1 MAEYDGK
8 IKVGIDFGTKAV
20 RDSLRDLNKEL
31 ESVKHTLK
39 TLNSDFART
48 SDTAAFN
55 KQSEALDVLKSRLVV
70 AAKEYQTLSDI
81 IQKSGSSWGSNKV
94 LEGMANSYKAQ
105 FSRIMRDAL
114 DFSASLKSKLGNFA
128 MGDVNVGYS
137 LDKEKFN
144 KFVSDISSNLSNA
157 ASKTGKEFN
166 IKPNVSLD
174 DVESEMLN
182 GKSSYRVIAEA
193 MNFSDLGAD
202 IKRDF
207 IGNLKNAEL
216 EISKVQSSLNSLSG
230 AVKSTYDSETFAK
243 QYVDLRQIASTIP
256 ELQNKFIQLLG
267 VVSQLYDGKLPSS
280 ARNIANSFN
289 SMSNSASKSISKLKT
304 TIESNLNS
312 DVLNNIKSF
321 DDSLNSGFSFN
332 YDDSVVRNL
341 VDDLQR
347 ELNSADLNVKVDLDS
362 IELGVD
368 HVDTGGVLSVI
379 KANTERISNS
389 IPKYDGAIRHD
400 YSSDKG
406 VSNDTLNTDNLIKSL
421 EQEQLNAVNKFNDA
435 RAKGLDITQALTQD
449 ELALTK
455 AYYEGL
461 KLEEKRNQ
469 ERKIQE
475 RNNKEQQK
483 NAALNAK
490 VDKVVSSAIIDLPK
504 EESKLER
511 LHRLAGEIKFGY
523 ANREDINQIR
533 SKFSEL
539 KRLAS
544 EIRVKFVYD
553 NNLSDLSKQVATAQ
567 KAAEGIKFNF
577 AKNGDT
583 TQAQKGVDA
592 LKRKIEELKNK
603 RDSLNDAYNKG
614 IIDEIEF
621 RADTADV
628 DKAIDEL
635 ESETIQIEAD
645 ITASNSPDLNGL
657 GSIRN
662 LATQVG
668 SNFLKVKGAVT
679 GVVNGIVTAFKGVL
693 KVSDFFNDSLKK
705 AVSRMKSFNDTLKDT
720 VISFAK
726 LTKGAFDFMHDMT
739 SVLPIASSLKESLN
753 NIGFGDLVGA
763 DLLANAIREAT
774 NALKE
779 FEKSSLDEGGNFQ
792 SAYLRIKD
800 TFGDARDEIYK
811 FARTAK
817 DNLGMSETQY
827 LLAAGKI
834 GVFARSYIK
843 DTDELAKVTNALSLS
858 IADLSAQA
866 GFSID
871 ETMTKVLSGL
881 RGNTEAIEELG
892 VNVKVKDMQTW
903 LDNQGINA
911 EFKDLDSNMQNLYR
925 TWYMLDKVATN
936 GAMGYAAKMMNTY
949 SGQVRILQANLSS
962 LKTTIGTYLMQAIT
976 PVLQVINMILGK
988 LIDLAN
994 MIGKVFGLKDRYS
1007 LADSI
1012 GSVDTSGFEDVYNG
1026 GKEAIKGA
1034 VDEQNK
1040 LTDATNNTTAATN
1053 KAAEAAKKALA
1064 PFHKLNILSSN
1075 KDSGSGAG
1083 SGAGGGAPSG
1093 VGVGSAIKV
1102 GKIDTKGAN
1111 EVVSAWV
1118 EALKEAIKNGEWYAV
1133 GVLLASKANEV
1144 VESAK
1149 KELEKVQPFLK
1160 KWAKNIADI
1169 VNGFVSEFD
1178 WTNLGSTVATG
1189 INTITSAILEFTKN
1203 VNWNNLGVGLS
1214 EFFRGLLRD
1223 TDWEAVGEF
1232 WTEKTRILIEIL
1244 SGFVKDMSEVNPDTG
1259 LTGWQ
1264 ELGISLYKIIDGMI
1278 NNIPWDTLGST
1289 IAGALNG
1296 ISDAIIKFVDRFD
1309 AADAVSKIVSGINT
1323 AILEFDAT
1331 KFTTAASG
1339 LINELFEALKTAI
1352 TEMNWFNLGSTI
1364 GEAIF
1369 GTLAKINW
1377 DDVADTIE
1385 GALNAALDFAG
1396 MFVVALNKNQDKIK
1410 EGITKVFDK
1419 VVSWLSDEENQ
1430 KAILSTING
1439 LIDSV
1444 YDILVDQDWSGL
1456 YDALYS
1462 IFSGI
1467 EWGKLLTTLN
1477 FPDII
1482 ATAIGGEKVLAAA
1495 KKALGG
1501 LLKGIVSFIID
1512 FNPLGIGWTIGSNII
1527 EGLIEGITGN
1537 SLEIPSISDIFFGF
1551 IDWIK
1556 GIFGVASPSK
1566 VFAEIGGF
1574 LIEGLINGI
1583 TGMWENLKSF
1593 FAESI
1598 PTLISDIKTK
1608 FDELRTSLA
1617 TTWDTITTYAGTKWE
1632 EIKTS
1637 IGTSVDT
1644 VKSSVETK
1652 WEEIKTNLSTAWDTI
1667 TTYAGTKWEEIKT
1680 SIVTSVDNVKESIGT
1695 KWEEIKTNLSTA
1707 WDTIKSNAGTK
1718 WEEIKTTISGVVD
1731 TLKTSLGTKWEEIK
1745 LSVSTAWDTI
1755 KSNAGT
1761 KWEEIKSTISGVVDN
1776 LRTDIE
1782 SKWDTLKTNTVSV
1795 FDGIKSGIVNA
1806 FTTISSSIK
1815 NPINSVISLVE
1826 SMVNKIISGVNSAID
1841 TLNNFSIEVPSGV
1854 PAIGGQKWGFNL
1866 SKLSSISI
1874 PRLANG
1880 AVIKPNQRF
1889 LAELG
1894 DQTKGVNIETPLDT
1908 MLDAFRG
1915 ALSEYNG
1922 TGDIVIPIY
1931 VNDELNSEEIIRR
1944 QDIAR
1949 YRSNGK

>member
-8 IKVGIDFGTKAV
+8 IKVGIDYEPNKISDLKAEIKGV
-20 RDSLRDLNKEL
+20 NKEIQTTDTLFDNLFKSFNKSASGSNIGSFATTLISKMHELANQAGNLKTALSNVLASNIGSGNYEKEFYALSDSMRATTAAAEVFKQTIQSLGNTGVDLSAFEKSFTSEFASIMPKLADSMQLYANKMEIGEGIPFESSL
-31 ESVKHTLK
+31 EGISKAFNEGAGGMQPIASRLLTDFNSTLK
-39 TLNSDFART
+39 EQGKSIINLDDLFGSFST
-48 SDTAAFN
+48 S
-55 KQSEALDVLKSRLVV
+55 
-70 AAKEYQTLSDI
+70 
-81 IQKSGSSWGSNKV
+81 KV
-94 LEGMANSYKAQ
+94 LESDFG
-105 FSRIMRDAL
+105 DAISAIRNMSKEAGV
-114 DFSASLKSKLGNFA
+114 DFSKLMDINSFNDEVKSIIPKVKELSQATKGVASGDNLNREGVKKLREEYEKLKSTRDNLKTYKDSVGDITFSAGTAELDASLKRADSG
-128 MGDVNVGYS
+128 
-137 LDKEKFN
+137 
-144 KFVSDISSNLSNA
+144 IS
-157 ASKTGKEFN
+157 
-166 IKPNVSLD
+166 
-174 DVESEMLN
+174 
-182 GKSSYRVIAEA
+182 
-193 MNFSDLGAD
+193 
-202 IKRDF
+202 
-207 IGNLKNAEL
+207 EL
-216 EISKVQSSLNSLSG
+216 EKKFA
-230 AVKSTYDSETFAK
+230 AVWATNEIND
-243 QYVDLRQIASTIP
+243 II
-256 ELQNKFIQLLG
+256 
-267 VVSQLYDGKLPSS
+267 
-280 ARNIANSFN
+280 NI
-289 SMSNSASKSISKLKT
+289 
-304 TIESNLNS
+304 
-312 DVLNNIKSF
+312 
-321 DDSLNSGFSFN
+321 G
-332 YDDSVVRNL
+332 
-341 VDDLQR
+341 
-347 ELNSADLNVKVDLDS
+347 
-362 IELGVD
+362 
-368 HVDTGGVLSVI
+368 
-379 KANTERISNS
+379 
-389 IPKYDGAIRHD
+389 
-400 YSSDKG
+400 
-406 VSNDTLNTDNLIKSL
+406 
-421 EQEQLNAVNKFNDA
+421 
-435 RAKGLDITQALTQD
+435 
-449 ELALTK
+449 
-455 AYYEGL
+455 
-461 KLEEKRNQ
+461 
-469 ERKIQE
+469 
-475 RNNKEQQK
+475 
-483 NAALNAK
+483 
-490 VDKVVSSAIIDLPK
+490 K
-504 EESKLER
+504 EESKLEKLKKLAEQIKVNFISGDMGSYAENTMAFHQLSPKVR
-511 LHRLAGEIKFGY
+511 LEFEYKDSLNKI
-523 ANREDINQIR
+523 
-533 SKFSEL
+533 SEQL
-539 KRLAS
+539 GT
-544 EIRVKFVYD
+544 VK
-553 NNLSDLSKQVATAQ
+553 

-577 AKNGDT
+577 ARTGDVEK
-583 TQAQKGVDA
+583 AQKGVDA
-592 LKRKIEELKNK
+592 LKNKINELKAK
-603 RDSLNDAYNKG
+603 RDSLNEAYEQG
-614 IIDEIEF
+614 VISEIDFIANTTDID
-621 RADTADV
+621 RT
-628 DKAIDEL
+628 IDEL
-635 ESETIQIEAD
+635 ESETVQIEAD
-645 ITASNSPDLNGL
+645 IKLSNMLGLNNLSGLTNQL
-657 GSIRN
+657 GSIKN
-662 LATQVG
+662 FAGQIG
-668 SNFLKVKGAVT
+668 SKFSLVT
-679 GVVNGIVTAFKGVL
+679 GVAKTTLSIFKGML
-693 KVSDFFNDSLKK
+693 KVSDFFNESLKK
-705 AVSRMKSFNDTLKDT
+705 AVSRMKSFNDTLKNT
-720 VISFAK
+720 VTSFVK

-739 SVLPIASSLKESLN
+739 SVLPVANKLKESLS

-774 NALKE
+774 GALKE
-779 FEKSSLDEGGNFQ
+779 FGKSSVNEGSNFQ

-811 FARTAK
+811 FAKTAK

-858 IADLSAQA
+858 IADLSAQT

-871 ETMTKVLSGL
+871 ETMQKVLSGL

-911 EFKDLDSNMQNLYR
+911 KFADLDSNMQNLYR
-925 TWYMLDKVATN
+925 TWYMLDKIATN

-962 LKTTIGTYLMQAIT
+962 LKTTIGTYLMQAIV

-1040 LTDATNNTTAATN
+1040 LTDATNNTTKATN

-1064 PFHKLNILSSN
+1064 PFHKLNVLSSN

-1083 SGAGGGAPSG
+1083 SGAGGGVPSG
-1093 VGVGSAIKV
+1093 VGVGSGIKV
-1102 GKIDTKGAN
+1102 GKVDTKGAG
-1111 EVVSAWV
+1111 EVVNAWV

-1149 KELEKVQPFLK
+1149 KALEKVQPFLK
-1160 KWAKNIADI
+1160 KWAKNIAEI
-1169 VNGFVSEFD
+1169 VNGFVSEFN

-1203 VNWNNLGVGLS
+1203 VNWKNLGVGLS

-1223 TDWEAVGEF
+1223 TDWKAVGEF

-1244 SGFVKDMSEVNPDTG
+1244 SGFVKDMSEINPDTG

-1264 ELGISLYKIIDGMI
+1264 ELGISLYNIIDGMI

-1296 ISDAIIKFVDRFD
+1296 ISDAVIEFVDNFD
-1309 AADAVSKIVSGINT
+1309 AAGTISKIVSGINT

-1339 LINELFEALKTAI
+1339 LINELFDALKTAI

-1385 GALNAALDFAG
+1385 GALNAVLDFAG

-1410 EGITKVFDK
+1410 EGITKVFDSI
-1419 VVSWLSDEENQ
+1419 VSWLSNEENQ
-1430 KAILSTING
+1430 TAILDTING
-1439 LIDSV
+1439 LIDSI
-1444 YDILVDQDWSGL
+1444 YNILVDQDWSGL
-1456 YDALYS
+1456 YAALYD

-1467 EWGKLLTTLN
+1467 EWGNLLTVLN

-1495 KKALGG
+1495 RQALLG
-1501 LLKGIVSFIID
+1501 LLKGMVSFILD
-1512 FNPLGIGWTIGSNII
+1512 YNPLTIGLTIGSNII

-1556 GIFGVASPSK
+1556 GIFGVHSPST
-1566 VFAEIGGF
+1566 VFKEIGGF

-1583 TGMWENLKSF
+1583 SGMWENLKSF

-1598 PTLISDIKTK
+1598 PTFISDVKTK
-1608 FDELRTSLA
+1608 FDGLHENLA
-1617 TTWDTITTYAGTKWE
+1617 TTWDTIKTYAGTKWE

-1637 IGTSVDT
+1637 IGTSVDD

-1652 WEEIKTNLSTAWDTI
+1652 WEDIKSNLY
-1667 TTYAGTKWEEIKT
+1667 TT
-1680 SIVTSVDNVKESIGT
+1680 
-1695 KWEEIKTNLSTA
+1695 

-1718 WEEIKTTISGVVD
+1718 WEETKATISGVVEGLRVD
-1731 TLKTSLGTKWEEIK
+1731 TESKWE
-1745 LSVSTAWDTI
+1745 TI
-1755 KSNAGT
+1755 KSSLLTTWDNIKINAGS
-1761 KWEEIKSTISGVVDN
+1761 KWEGIKSTIAGVVDG
-1776 LRTDIE
+1776 LKSDTE
-1782 SKWDTLKTNTVSV
+1782 SKWSTLETNTVSA
-1795 FDGIKSGIVNA
+1795 FEGIKSGIINA
-1806 FTTISSSIK
+1806 FTTVSGFIK
-1815 NPINSVISLVE
+1815 SPINSIISLVE
-1826 SMVNKIISGVNSAID
+1826 SMVNKIISGINSAID
-1841 TLNNFSIEVPSGV
+1841 TLNKFSIEVPSGV
-1854 PAIGGQKWGFNL
+1854 PVIGGQKWGFSL
-1866 SKLSSISI
+1866 SKLSRISI

-1922 TGDIVIPIY
+1922 TGDIIIPIY
-1931 VNDELNSEEIIRR
+1931 VNDELSSEEIIHR

>member
-31 ESVKHTLK
+31 ESVRNTLK
-39 TLNSDFART
+39 TLNSDFARP

-55 KQSEALDVLKSRLVV
+55 KQAEALDVLKSRLVV

-114 DFSASLKSKLGNFA
+114 DFSSSLKSKLGNFA

-157 ASKTGKEFN
+157 AGKAGKEFN
-166 IKPNVSLD
+166 IKPNVNLD
-174 DVESEMLN
+174 SVESEMLN

-216 EISKVQSSLNSLSG
+216 ELSKVQSSLNNLSG
-230 AVKSTYDSETFAK
+230 AVKNTYDSETFAK

-256 ELQNKFIQLLG
+256 DVQNKFIQLLG
-267 VVSQLYDGKLPSS
+267 VVSQLYDGRLPSS

-289 SMSNSASKSISKLKT
+289 SMSNSARKSISQLKT

-312 DVLNNIKSF
+312 DVLNNLKSF
-321 DDSLNSGFSFN
+321 DDSLNSSFLFN

-362 IELGVD
+362 VELGVD

-379 KANTERISNS
+379 KSNTERISNS

-406 VSNDTLNTDNLIKSL
+406 VSTDTLNTDNLIKSL

-469 ERKIQE
+469 ERKTQE
-475 RNNKEQQK
+475 RKNKEQQRKNKEQQK
-483 NAALNAK
+483 NAAFNAK
-490 VDKVVSSAIIDLPK
+490 VDKVVSSAVIDLPK

-523 ANREDINQIR
+523 ANRDDINQIR

-544 EIRVKFVYD
+544 EIRIKFVYD
-553 NNLSDLSKQVATAQ
+553 NNLSDLSRQVATAQ

-577 AKNGDT
+577 AKNGNVI
-583 TQAQKGVDA
+583 QAIYGVDA
-592 LKRKIEELKNK
+592 LKRKIEELKTK
-603 RDSLNDAYNKG
+603 RDSLNDAYKKG

-628 DKAIDEL
+628 DKAISDL
-635 ESETIQIEAD
+635 ESETVQIEAD
-645 ITASNSPDLNGL
+645 IDVSIAPELNGL

-662 LATQVG
+662 LATQAS

-739 SVLPIASSLKESLN
+739 SVLPVASSLKESLN

-779 FEKSSLDEGGNFQ
+779 FGKSSLDEGGNFQ
-792 SAYLRIKD
+792 TAYLRIKD

-811 FARTAK
+811 FAKTAK

-858 IADLSAQA
+858 IADLSAQT
-866 GFSID
+866 GFSVD

-911 EFKDLDSNMQNLYR
+911 KFADLDSNMQNLYR
-925 TWYMLDKVATN
+925 TWYMIDKIATN

-1012 GSVDTSGFEDVYNG
+1012 GSVDTSGFEDVYND

-1040 LTDATNNTTAATN
+1040 LTDATKNTTAATN

-1064 PFHKLNILSSN
+1064 PFHKLNVLSSN

-1083 SGAGGGAPSG
+1083 SGAGGGVPSG

-1102 GKIDTKGAN
+1102 GKIDTKGAD
-1111 EVVSAWV
+1111 EVVNAWV

-1149 KELEKVQPFLK
+1149 KALEKVQPFLK

-1169 VNGFVSEFD
+1169 LNGFVSEFN

-1189 INTITSAILEFTKN
+1189 INTITSTILEFTKN
-1203 VNWNNLGVGLS
+1203 VNWDKLGVGFS
-1214 EFFRGLLRD
+1214 KFFRGLLRD
-1223 TDWEAVGEF
+1223 TDWKAVGEF

-1244 SGFVKDMSEVNPDTG
+1244 SGFVKDMSEINPDTG

-1296 ISDAIIKFVDRFD
+1296 ISDAVIKFVDRFD

-1410 EGITKVFDK
+1410 EGITKVFSNI
-1419 VVSWLSDEENQ
+1419 VSWLSDEENQ
-1430 KAILSTING
+1430 TAILDTINS
-1439 LIDSV
+1439 LIESV

-1456 YDALYS
+1456 YDALYD

-1467 EWGKLLTTLN
+1467 EWGKLLTVLN

-1482 ATAIGGEKVLAAA
+1482 SKAIGGESVLAAA
-1495 KKALGG
+1495 KQALVG
-1501 LLKGIVSFIID
+1501 LLEGIVSFMINNA
-1512 FNPLGIGWTIGSNII
+1512 NPISLGWNIGSNII

-1537 SLEIPSISDIFFGF
+1537 SLELPSISDIFFGF

-1556 GIFGVASPSK
+1556 GIFGVHSPST

-1598 PTLISDIKTK
+1598 PTFISDVKTK
-1608 FDELRTSLA
+1608 FDGLQENLA
-1617 TTWDTITTYAGTKWE
+1617 TTWDTLKTNAGTKWE

-1637 IGTSVDT
+1637 IGTSVEN

-1652 WEEIKTNLSTAWDTI
+1652 WEETKSNLA
-1667 TTYAGTKWEEIKT
+1667 TT
-1680 SIVTSVDNVKESIGT
+1680 
-1695 KWEEIKTNLSTA
+1695 

-1718 WEEIKTTISGVVD
+1718 WEETKATISGVVEGLRVD
-1731 TLKTSLGTKWEEIK
+1731 TESKWE
-1745 LSVSTAWDTI
+1745 TI
-1755 KSNAGT
+1755 KSNLLTTWDNIKINAGG
-1761 KWEEIKSTISGVVDN
+1761 KWEGIKSTIAGVVDG
-1776 LRTDIE
+1776 LKSDTE
-1782 SKWDTLKTNTVSV
+1782 SKWSTLESNTVSA
-1795 FDGIKSGIVNA
+1795 FEGIKSGIINA
-1806 FTTISSSIK
+1806 FSTVSGFIK
-1815 NPINSVISLVE
+1815 SPINSIISLVE
-1826 SMVNKIISGVNSAID
+1826 SMVNKIIDGVNGAID

-1854 PAIGGQKWGFNL
+1854 PAIGGKKWGFNIG
-1866 SKLSSISI
+1866 KLSSISI

-1894 DQTKGVNIETPLDT
+1894 DQTRGVNIETPLDT

-1931 VNDELNSEEIIRR
+1931 VNDELSSEEIIRR

>member
-31 ESVKHTLK
+31 ESVRNTLK

-55 KQSEALDVLKSRLVV
+55 KQAEALDALKSRLVV

-114 DFSASLKSKLGNFA
+114 DFSSSLKSKLGNFV

-157 ASKTGKEFN
+157 AGKAGKEFN
-166 IKPNVSLD
+166 IKPNVNLD
-174 DVESEMLN
+174 DVASEMLN

-216 EISKVQSSLNSLSG
+216 ELSKVQSSLNNLSG
-230 AVKSTYDSETFAK
+230 AVKNTYDSETFAK

-256 ELQNKFIQLLG
+256 DVQNKFIQLLG
-267 VVSQLYDGKLPSS
+267 VVSQLYDGRLPSS

-289 SMSNSASKSISKLKT
+289 SMSNSASKSISQLKT
-304 TIESNLNS
+304 AIESNLNS
-312 DVLNNIKSF
+312 DVLNNVKSF
-321 DDSLNSGFSFN
+321 DDSLNSSFSFN

-362 IELGVD
+362 VELGVD

-379 KANTERISNS
+379 KSNTERISNS

-406 VSNDTLNTDNLIKSL
+406 VSTDTLNTDNLIKSL

-435 RAKGLDITQALTQD
+435 RAKGVDITQALTQD

-475 RNNKEQQK
+475 RNNKEHQK
-483 NAALNAK
+483 NAAFNAK
-490 VDKVVSSAIIDLPK
+490 VDKVVSSAVIDLPN

-523 ANREDINQIR
+523 ANRDDINQIR

-544 EIRVKFVYD
+544 EIRIKFVYD
-553 NNLSDLSKQVATAQ
+553 NNLSDLSRQVATAK

-577 AKNGDT
+577 AKNGDIA
-583 TQAQKGVDA
+583 QAQKGVDA
-592 LKRKIEELKNK
+592 LKRKIEELRNK

-614 IIDEIEF
+614 IISEIEF

-635 ESETIQIEAD
+635 ESETVQIEAD
-645 ITASNSPDLNGL
+645 IKLSRVFNLSGLSGLTNQL
-657 GSIRN
+657 GSIKN
-662 LATQVG
+662 FAGQIG
-668 SNFLKVKGAVT
+668 SKFSLVT
-679 GVVNGIVTAFKGVL
+679 GVAKTILSIFKGML
-693 KVSDFFNDSLKK
+693 KVADFFNESLKK
-705 AVSRMKSFNDTLKDT
+705 AVSRMKSFNDALKAT
-720 VISFAK
+720 VTSFVK

-739 SVLPIASSLKESLN
+739 SVLPIANKLKESLS

-763 DLLANAIREAT
+763 DLLANTIREAT

-779 FEKSSLDEGGNFQ
+779 FGKSSLDEGGNFQ

-811 FARTAK
+811 FAKTAK

-858 IADLSAQA
+858 IADLSAQT

-903 LDNQGINA
+903 LDNQGISA
-911 EFKDLDSNMQNLYR
+911 KFADLDSNMQNLYR
-925 TWYMLDKVATN
+925 TWYMIDKVATN

-1040 LTDATNNTTAATN
+1040 LTDATKNTTAATN

-1064 PFHKLNILSSN
+1064 PFHKLNVLSSN

-1083 SGAGGGAPSG
+1083 SGGGVPSG

-1102 GKIDTKGAN
+1102 GKIDTKGAD
-1111 EVVSAWV
+1111 EVVNAWV

-1149 KELEKVQPFLK
+1149 KALEKVQPFLK

-1169 VNGFVSEFD
+1169 LNGFVSEFN

-1189 INTITSAILEFTKN
+1189 INTITSTILEFTKN
-1203 VNWNNLGVGLS
+1203 VNWDKLGVGFS
-1214 EFFRGLLRD
+1214 KFFRGLLRD
-1223 TDWEAVGEF
+1223 TDWKAVGEF

-1244 SGFVKDMSEVNPDTG
+1244 SGFVKDMSEINPDTG

-1296 ISDAIIKFVDRFD
+1296 ISDAVIKFVDRFD

-1339 LINELFEALKTAI
+1339 LVNELFEALKTAI

-1364 GEAIF
+1364 GESIF

-1410 EGITKVFDK
+1410 EGITKVFSNI
-1419 VVSWLSDEENQ
+1419 VSWLSDEENQ
-1430 KAILSTING
+1430 TAILDTINS
-1439 LIDSV
+1439 LIESV

-1456 YDALYS
+1456 YDALYG

-1467 EWGKLLTTLN
+1467 EWGKLLTVLN

-1482 ATAIGGEKVLAAA
+1482 SKAIGGESVLAAA
-1495 KKALGG
+1495 KQALVG
-1501 LLKGIVSFIID
+1501 LLEGIVSFMINNADPIR
-1512 FNPLGIGWTIGSNII
+1512 LGWNIGSNII

-1551 IDWIK
+1551 IDWIN
-1556 GIFGVASPSK
+1556 GIFGALSSPST

-1598 PTLISDIKTK
+1598 PTFISDVKTK
-1608 FDELRTSLA
+1608 FDGLQENLA
-1617 TTWDTITTYAGTKWE
+1617 TTWDNIKSNASSKWE
-1632 EIKTS
+1632 DIKSNLYTTWDNIKTNADSKWEDIKTS
-1637 IGTSVDT
+1637 IGTSVEN

-1652 WEEIKTNLSTAWDTI
+1652 WEDIKSNLY
-1667 TTYAGTKWEEIKT
+1667 TT
-1680 SIVTSVDNVKESIGT
+1680 
-1695 KWEEIKTNLSTA
+1695 

-1718 WEEIKTTISGVVD
+1718 WEETKATISGVVEGLRTD
-1731 TLKTSLGTKWEEIK
+1731 TESKWE
-1745 LSVSTAWDTI
+1745 TI
-1755 KSNAGT
+1755 KSNLLTTWDNIKINAGG
-1761 KWEEIKSTISGVVDN
+1761 KWEGIKSTIAGVVDG
-1776 LRTDIE
+1776 LKSDTE
-1782 SKWDTLKTNTVSV
+1782 SKWSTLESNTVSA
-1795 FDGIKSGIVNA
+1795 FEGIKSGIINA
-1806 FTTISSSIK
+1806 FSTVSGFIK
-1815 NPINSVISLVE
+1815 SPINSIISLVE
-1826 SMVNKIISGVNSAID
+1826 SMVNKIISGINSAID
-1841 TLNNFSIEVPSGV
+1841 TLNKFSIEVPSGV
-1854 PAIGGQKWGFNL
+1854 PVIGGQKWGFSL
-1866 SKLSSISI
+1866 SKLSRISI

-1894 DQTKGVNIETPLDT
+1894 DQTRGVNIETPLDT

-1931 VNDELNSEEIIRR
+1931 VNDELSSEEIIRR

>member
-8 IKVGIDFGTKAV
+8 IKVGIDFGTKTV

-31 ESVKHTLK
+31 DAVKHNLK
-39 TLNSDFART
+39 ALSSDFART
-48 SDTAAFN
+48 SDTATFN
-55 KQSEALDVLKSRLVV
+55 KQARAFDDLRARLVI
-70 AAKEYQTLSDI
+70 AAKEYQALNDV

-94 LEGMANSYKAQ
+94 LEGVANSYKAQ
-105 FSRIMRDAL
+105 FSKIMRDAL
-114 DFSASLKSKLGNFA
+114 EFNASLKSKIGSFD
-128 MGDVNVGYS
+128 MGEVNVGYS
-137 LDKEKFN
+137 LDKEKFD
-144 KFVSDISSNLSNA
+144 KFVSDLSSNLSTA
-157 ASKTGKEFN
+157 ASKVGKEFN
-166 IKPNVSLD
+166 IKPNVNLD
-174 DVESEMLN
+174 DVESELFN
-182 GKSSYRVIAEA
+182 GKSSYRVIAES

-207 IGNLKNAEL
+207 VGNLKNAEL
-216 EISKVQSSLNSLSG
+216 EISKVQSSLNNLRG
-230 AVKSTYDSETFAK
+230 AIKNTYDSETFYN
-243 QYVDLRQIASTIP
+243 QYIDLRQIASTIP
-256 ELQNKFIQLLG
+256 ELQNRFIQLLG
-267 VVSQLYDGKLPSS
+267 VTSQLYDGKLPSS

-289 SMSNSASKSISKLKT
+289 AMSNSASKSISQLKT
-304 TIESNLNS
+304 TIESNLSS
-312 DVLNNIKSF
+312 DVLGSIKSF
-321 DDSLNSGFSFN
+321 DDSLNTDFSFN

-347 ELNSADLNVKVDLDS
+347 NLDSADLDVKVDLDS

-368 HVDTGGVLSVI
+368 SVDTGGVLSVI
-379 KANTERISNS
+379 KANTERINNS
-389 IPKYDGAIRHD
+389 IPKYNGSLRSD
-400 YSSDKG
+400 YSSNKD
-406 VSNDTLNTDNLIKSL
+406 VSSAMPNIDNLIQSL
-421 EQEQLNAVNKFNDA
+421 EQEQLNAVRKFNDA

-449 ELALTK
+449 ERVLTK
-455 AYYEGL
+455 SYYEGL
-461 KLEEKRNQ
+461 KLEEKRNEERNK

-475 RNNKEQQK
+475 RNNKDQQK
-483 NAALNAK
+483 NAVFNAK

-553 NNLSDLSKQVATAQ
+553 NNLSDLSKQLSVTS

-577 AKNGDT
+577 AKNGDIA
-583 TQAQKGVDA
+583 QAQKGVDA
-592 LKRKIEELKNK
+592 LKRKIDELKVK
-603 RDSLNDAYNKG
+603 RNSLNSAYNKG
-614 IIDEIEF
+614 IISEIEF
-621 RADTADV
+621 RADTADI

-635 ESETIQIEAD
+635 ESETVDIEAN
-645 ITASNSPDLNGL
+645 IELSNSPNLDNL
-657 GSIRN
+657 GSLGG
-662 LATQVG
+662 LATQIG

-679 GVVNGIVTAFKGVL
+679 GVVTGIITAFKGVL
-693 KVSDFFNDSLKK
+693 KVSNFFDDSLKK
-705 AVSRMKSFNDTLKDT
+705 AVSRMKSFNDILKDT
-720 VISFAK
+720 VTVFAK
-726 LTKGAFDFMHDMT
+726 LTKGAFGFMHDMT
-739 SVLPIASSLKESLN
+739 SVLPIADSLKESLN

-763 DLLANAIREAT
+763 DLLAKAIREAT
-774 NALKE
+774 SALKE
-779 FEKSSLDEGGNFQ
+779 FGKSSIDEGSNFQ

-811 FARTAK
+811 FAKTAK
-817 DNLGMSETQY
+817 DSLGMSETQY
-827 LLAAGKI
+827 MLAAGKI

-843 DTDELAKVTNALSLS
+843 DTEDLSKVSNALAMS
-858 IADLSAQA
+858 IADLSAQT

-871 ETMTKVLSGL
+871 DTMTKVLSGL

-892 VNVKVKDMQTW
+892 VNVKVKDMQSW

-911 EFKDLDSNMQNLYR
+911 KFADLDSNMQNLYR

-962 LKTTIGTYLMQAIT
+962 LKTTIGTYLMQAFT
-976 PVLQVINMILGK
+976 PVLQVINTILGR
-988 LIDLAN
+988 LVDLAN
-994 MIGKVFGLKDRYS
+994 MIGKIFGLKDRYS

-1012 GSVDTSGFEDVYNG
+1012 GSVDTSGFEDVYNN
-1026 GKEAIKGA
+1026 GKDAIKGA

-1040 LTDATNNTTAATN
+1040 LADATDKTT
-1053 KAAEAAKKALA
+1053 KAAKKALA
-1064 PFHKLNILSSN
+1064 PFHKLNILNKN
-1075 KDSGSGAG
+1075 KDSGSKAG
-1083 SGAGGGAPSG
+1083 SGAGITP
-1093 VGVGSAIKV
+1093 GVGSAIKLEKV
-1102 GKIDTKGAN
+1102 DTKGADKA
-1111 EVVSAWV
+1111 VDAWIK
-1118 EALKEAIKNGEWYAV
+1118 ALKEAIKNGGWYAV
-1133 GVLLASKANEV
+1133 GALLASKINGV
-1144 VESAK
+1144 VQSAK
-1149 KELEKVQPFLK
+1149 EILEKIQPFLK
-1160 KWAKNIADI
+1160 KWAKNIAEI
-1169 VNGFVSEFD
+1169 INGFVSEFN

-1203 VNWNNLGVGLS
+1203 VNWKNLGVGLS
-1214 EFFRGLLRD
+1214 KFFRGLLRD
-1223 TDWEAVGEF
+1223 TDWKAVGEL
-1232 WTEKTRILIEIL
+1232 WTEKTRALIKIL
-1244 SGFVKDMSEVNPDTG
+1244 SGFVKDMSEVNLDTG

-1278 NNIPWDTLGST
+1278 KNIPWNTLGST

-1296 ISDAIIKFVDRFD
+1296 ISDAVTKFVGRFD

-1323 AILEFDAT
+1323 AILEFDAK

-1339 LINELFEALKTAI
+1339 LINELFEALKTAV
-1352 TEMNWFNLGSTI
+1352 TEINWLRLGSAV

-1377 DDVADTIE
+1377 DDIADTIE
-1385 GALNAALDFAG
+1385 GALNAVLDFAG
-1396 MFVVALNKNQDKIK
+1396 MFVVALNKNYDKIK

-1419 VVSWLSDEENQ
+1419 IVSWLSDNENQ
-1430 KAILSTING
+1430 KAILETING

-1467 EWGKLLTTLN
+1467 EWGKLLTVLN

-1482 ATAIGGEKVLAAA
+1482 ATAIGGEKVLAVARQA
-1495 KKALGG
+1495 VLG
-1501 LLKGIVSFIID
+1501 LLKSIVSVLLN
-1512 FNPLGIGWTIGSNII
+1512 FNPITIGWTMGSNLIA
-1527 EGLIEGITGN
+1527 GLVEGITGN
-1537 SLEIPSISDIFFGF
+1537 KLELPSVSDIFFGF

-1556 GIFGVASPSK
+1556 EIFGVHPPST

-1583 TGMWENLKSF
+1583 TGMWENLKSLL
-1593 FAESI
+1593 AELI
-1598 PTLISDIKTK
+1598 PNFISDVKTK
-1608 FDELRTSLA
+1608 FGELQTSLS
-1617 TTWDTITTYAGTKWE
+1617 TTWDTITTYAGTKWK
-1632 EIKTS
+1632 EIKTAISGVVDSLKTS
-1637 IGTSVDT
+1637 IGT
-1644 VKSSVETK
+1644 K
-1652 WEEIKTNLSTAWDTI
+1652 WEDIKTSLSATWDNI
-1667 TTYAGTKWEEIKT
+1667 KTYAGTKWE
-1680 SIVTSVDNVKESIGT
+1680 G
-1695 KWEEIKTNLSTA
+1695 
-1707 WDTIKSNAGTK
+1707 
-1718 WEEIKTTISGVVD
+1718 IKTTITGVVG

-1745 LSVSTAWDTI
+1745 SSVSTAWDNI
-1755 KSNAGT
+1755 KTSAGT
-1761 KWEEIKSTISGVVDN
+1761 KWGGIKSTISGVVSS

-1782 SKWDTLKTNTVSV
+1782 SKWNTLKTNTGTI
-1795 FDGIKSGIVNA
+1795 FGGIKSGIVGA
-1806 FTTISSSIK
+1806 FTAISSSIK
-1815 NPINSVISLVE
+1815 KPINSVISLVE

-1841 TLNNFSIEVPSGV
+1841 TLNKFSIEIPSGV
-1854 PAIGGQKWGFNL
+1854 PAIGGKKWGFNIG
-1866 SKLSSISI
+1866 KLSSISI

-1894 DQTKGVNIETPLDT
+1894 DQTRGVNIETPLDT

-1915 ALSEYNG
+1915 ALSDYNG
-1922 TGDIVIPIY
+1922 TGDIIIPIY
-1931 VNDELNSEEIIRR
+1931 VNDELNSEEIIHR

>member
-1 MAEYDGK
+1 
-8 IKVGIDFGTKAV
+8 
-20 RDSLRDLNKEL
+20 
-31 ESVKHTLK
+31 
-39 TLNSDFART
+39 
-48 SDTAAFN
+48 
-55 KQSEALDVLKSRLVV
+55 
-70 AAKEYQTLSDI
+70 
-81 IQKSGSSWGSNKV
+81 
-94 LEGMANSYKAQ
+94 
-105 FSRIMRDAL
+105 
-114 DFSASLKSKLGNFA
+114 

-157 ASKTGKEFN
+157 AGKAGKEFN
-166 IKPNVSLD
+166 IKPNVNLD
-174 DVESEMLN
+174 NVESEMLN

-216 EISKVQSSLNSLSG
+216 EISKVQNSLNNLSG
-230 AVKSTYDSETFAK
+230 AVKNTYDSETFAK

-289 SMSNSASKSISKLKT
+289 AMSNSASKSISQLKN
-304 TIESNLNS
+304 TIESNLSS
-312 DVLNNIKSF
+312 DILNNVKSF
-321 DDSLNSGFSFN
+321 DDSLNSSFSFN
-332 YDDSVVRNL
+332 YNDSVVRNL

-368 HVDTGGVLSVI
+368 HVDEGGVLSVI

-389 IPKYDGAIRHD
+389 IPKYNGSIRHD
-400 YSSDKG
+400 YSSNTG

-461 KLEEKRNQ
+461 KLEQKRSQERNQ
-469 ERKIQE
+469 ERKNQE
-475 RNNKEQQK
+475 RKNKEQQK
-483 NAALNAK
+483 NAAFNAK

-523 ANREDINQIR
+523 ANRDDINQIR

-539 KRLAS
+539 KRLAG

-553 NNLSDLSKQVATAQ
+553 NNLSDLSKQVATAS

-577 AKNGDT
+577 AKNGDIL
-583 TQAQKGVDA
+583 QAQKGVDA

-614 IIDEIEF
+614 IISEIEF

-628 DKAIDEL
+628 DKAISDL
-635 ESETIQIEAD
+635 ESETVQIEAD
-645 ITASNSPDLNGL
+645 IAVSNSPNLSGL

-693 KVSDFFNDSLKK
+693 KVSDFFNESLKK

-739 SVLPIASSLKESLN
+739 SVLPIANKLKESLS

-779 FEKSSLDEGGNFQ
+779 FGKSSLDEGGNFQ
-792 SAYLRIKD
+792 TAYLRIKD

-858 IADLSAQA
+858 IADLSAQT

-871 ETMTKVLSGL
+871 DTMQKVLSGL

-911 EFKDLDSNMQNLYR
+911 KFADLDSNMQNLYR

-962 LKTTIGTYLMQAIT
+962 LKTTIGTYLMQAIV
-976 PVLQVINMILGK
+976 PVLQVINMVLAK

-1040 LTDATNNTTAATN
+1040 LTDATKKTTAATN
-1053 KAAEAAKKALA
+1053 KAADAAKKALA
-1064 PFHKLNILSSN
+1064 PFHKLNVLSNN

-1083 SGAGGGAPSG
+1083 SGAGAGVPSG

-1102 GKIDTKGAN
+1102 GKVDTKGAD
-1111 EVVSAWV
+1111 EVVNAWV

-1149 KELEKVQPFLK
+1149 KALEKVQPFLK

-1169 VNGFVSEFD
+1169 LNGFVSEFN

-1189 INTITSAILEFTKN
+1189 INTITSTILEFTKN
-1203 VNWNNLGVGLS
+1203 VNWDKLGVGFS
-1214 EFFRGLLRD
+1214 KFFRGLLRD
-1223 TDWEAVGEF
+1223 TDWKAVGEF
-1232 WTEKTRILIEIL
+1232 WTEKTRLLIEIL
-1244 SGFVKDMSEVNPDTG
+1244 SGFVKNMSEINLDTG

-1309 AADAVSKIVSGINT
+1309 AADTVSKIVSGINT

-1352 TEMNWFNLGSTI
+1352 TEMNWFSLGSTI
-1364 GEAIF
+1364 GESIF

-1377 DDVADTIE
+1377 DDVAETIE

-1410 EGITKVFDK
+1410 EGITKVFNNI
-1419 VVSWLSDEENQ
+1419 VSWLSNEENQ
-1430 KAILSTING
+1430 TAILETING
-1439 LIDSV
+1439 LIDSI
-1444 YDILVDQDWSGL
+1444 YSILVDQDWSGL
-1456 YDALYS
+1456 YDALYD

-1467 EWGKLLTTLN
+1467 EWGKLLTVLN

-1482 ATAIGGEKVLAAA
+1482 SKAIGGESVLAAA
-1495 KKALGG
+1495 RQAVTG
-1501 LLKGIVSFIID
+1501 LFKGIVSFIINT
-1512 FNPLGIGWTIGSNII
+1512 FNPVALGWNIGSNLI

-1537 SLEIPSISDIFFGF
+1537 SLELPSISDIFFGF

-1556 GIFGVASPSK
+1556 GIFGVHSPST
-1566 VFAEIGGF
+1566 VFKEIGGF
-1574 LIEGLINGI
+1574 LIEGLIEGI

-1598 PTLISDIKTK
+1598 PNFISDVKTK
-1608 FDELRTSLA
+1608 FDGLQENLS
-1617 TTWDTITTYAGTKWE
+1617 TTWDTIKTNANSKWE
-1632 EIKTS
+1632 DIKSNLSTTWDTIKTNADSKWEDIKTS
-1637 IGTSVDT
+1637 IGTSVEN

-1652 WEEIKTNLSTAWDTI
+1652 WEDIKSNLY
-1667 TTYAGTKWEEIKT
+1667 TT
-1680 SIVTSVDNVKESIGT
+1680 
-1695 KWEEIKTNLSTA
+1695 

-1718 WEEIKTTISGVVD
+1718 WEETKATISGVVEGLRTD
-1731 TLKTSLGTKWEEIK
+1731 TESKWE
-1745 LSVSTAWDTI
+1745 TI
-1755 KSNAGT
+1755 KSNLLTTWDNIKINAGG
-1761 KWEEIKSTISGVVDN
+1761 KWEGIKSTIAGVVDG
-1776 LRTDIE
+1776 LKSDTE
-1782 SKWDTLKTNTVSV
+1782 SKWSTLETNTVSA
-1795 FDGIKSGIVNA
+1795 FEGIKSGIINA
-1806 FTTISSSIK
+1806 FSTVSGFIK
-1815 NPINSVISLVE
+1815 SPINSIISLVE
-1826 SMVNKIISGVNSAID
+1826 SMVNKIISGINSAID
-1841 TLNNFSIEVPSGV
+1841 TLNKFSIEVPSGV
-1854 PAIGGQKWGFNL
+1854 PVIGGQKWGFSL
-1866 SKLSSISI
+1866 SKLSRISI

-1922 TGDIVIPIY
+1922 TGDIIIPIY
-1931 VNDELNSEEIIRR
+1931 VNDELNSEEIIHR

>member
-31 ESVKHTLK
+31 EAVKHNLK

-48 SDTAAFN
+48 SDTASFN
-55 KQSEALDVLKSRLVV
+55 KQAEAIDALKSRLVV

-114 DFSASLKSKLGNFA
+114 DFSASLKSKLGNFV
-128 MGDVNVGYS
+128 MGDVNVGYN

-144 KFVSDISSNLSNA
+144 KFVSDISSNLSNVA
-157 ASKTGKEFN
+157 GKAGKEFN
-166 IKPNVSLD
+166 IKPNINLD
-174 DVESEMLN
+174 DVASELLN
-182 GKSSYRVIAEA
+182 GKSSYRIIAEA

-216 EISKVQSSLNSLSG
+216 EISKVQSSLNNLSG
-230 AVKSTYDSETFAK
+230 AVKNTYDSETFAK

-256 ELQNKFIQLLG
+256 DVQNRFIQLLG
-267 VVSQLYDGKLPSS
+267 VVSQLYDGRLPSS

-289 SMSNSASKSISKLKT
+289 SMSNSASKSISQLKT

-312 DVLNNIKSF
+312 DVLNNLKSF

-362 IELGVD
+362 IKLGVD

-379 KANTERISNS
+379 KANTEHISNS
-389 IPKYDGAIRHD
+389 IPKYDGAIRQD
-400 YSSDKG
+400 YSSNKG

-469 ERKIQE
+469 ERKNQE
-475 RNNKEQQK
+475 RKNKEQQK
-483 NAALNAK
+483 NAAFNAK
-490 VDKVVSSAIIDLPK
+490 VDKVVSSAVIDLPK

-523 ANREDINQIR
+523 TNRDDINQIR

-544 EIRVKFVYD
+544 EIRIKFVYD
-553 NNLSDLSKQVATAQ
+553 NNLSDLSRQVATAS

-577 AKNGDT
+577 AKNGDIL
-583 TQAQKGVDA
+583 QAQKGVDA

-614 IIDEIEF
+614 IISEIEF

-635 ESETIQIEAD
+635 ESETVQIEAD
-645 ITASNSPDLNGL
+645 IKASNSPDLNGL

-668 SNFLKVKGAVT
+668 SNFLKVKGVVT

-693 KVSDFFNDSLKK
+693 KVSDFFNESLKK

-726 LTKGAFDFMHDMT
+726 LTKGAFAFMHDMT
-739 SVLPIASSLKESLN
+739 SVLPIANNLKESLN

-774 NALKE
+774 NAVKE
-779 FEKSSLDEGGNFQ
+779 FGKSSINEGSNFQ

-811 FARTAK
+811 FAKTAK

-858 IADLSAQA
+858 IADLSAQT

-911 EFKDLDSNMQNLYR
+911 KFADLDSNMQNLYR

-1012 GSVDTSGFEDVYNG
+1012 GAVDTSGFEDVYNG

-1040 LTDATNNTTAATN
+1040 LTDATNNTTKATN

-1064 PFHKLNILSSN
+1064 PFHKLNVLSNN

-1083 SGAGGGAPSG
+1083 SGAGGGVPSG
-1093 VGVGSAIKV
+1093 VGVGSSIKV

-1111 EVVSAWV
+1111 EVVSAWI

-1133 GVLLASKANEV
+1133 GVLLAAKANEAV
-1144 VESAK
+1144 KAVK
-1149 KELEKVQPFLK
+1149 KVLEKVQPFLK

-1169 VNGFVSEFD
+1169 INGFVSEFD

-1189 INTITSAILEFTKN
+1189 INTITSTILEFTKN
-1203 VNWNNLGVGLS
+1203 VNWDKLGVGFS
-1214 EFFRGLLRD
+1214 KFFRGLLRD
-1223 TDWEAVGEF
+1223 TDWKAVGEF
-1232 WTEKTRILIEIL
+1232 WTEKTRILIGIL
-1244 SGFVKDMSEVNPDTG
+1244 SGFVKDMSEINPDTG

-1278 NNIPWDTLGST
+1278 NNIPWGTLGLT

-1331 KFTTAASG
+1331 KFTNAASG
-1339 LINELFEALKTAI
+1339 LINELFEALKTAV
-1352 TEMNWFNLGSTI
+1352 TEMNWFSLGSTI

-1369 GTLAKINW
+1369 GTLANINW
-1377 DDVADTIE
+1377 DDVAETIE
-1385 GALNAALDFAG
+1385 GALNAVLDFAG

-1410 EGITKVFDK
+1410 EGITKVFDNI
-1419 VVSWLSDEENQ
+1419 VSWLSNEENQ
-1430 KAILSTING
+1430 KAILETING
-1439 LIDSV
+1439 LINSI
-1444 YDILVDQDWSGL
+1444 YGILVDQDWSGL
-1456 YDALYS
+1456 YNALYS

-1467 EWGKLLTTLN
+1467 EWSKLLTVLN

-1482 ATAIGGEKVLAAA
+1482 SKAIGGESVLAAA
-1495 KKALGG
+1495 RQALLGLLEGIASFILNTGNPLALGWN
-1501 LLKGIVSFIID
+1501 L
-1512 FNPLGIGWTIGSNII
+1512 GSNII

-1537 SLEIPSISDIFFGF
+1537 PLELPSISDIFFGF

-1556 GIFGVASPSK
+1556 GIFGVHSPST

-1583 TGMWENLKSF
+1583 SGMWENLKSF

-1598 PTLISDIKTK
+1598 PTFISDVKTK
-1608 FDELRTSLA
+1608 FDGLHENLA
-1617 TTWDTITTYAGTKWE
+1617 TTWDNIKTYAGTKWE

-1637 IGTSVDT
+1637 IGTSVDD

-1652 WEEIKTNLSTAWDTI
+1652 WEDIKSNLA
-1667 TTYAGTKWEEIKT
+1667 TT
-1680 SIVTSVDNVKESIGT
+1680 
-1695 KWEEIKTNLSTA
+1695 

-1718 WEEIKTTISGVVD
+1718 WEETKLTISGVVEGLKAD
-1731 TLKTSLGTKWEEIK
+1731 TESKWE
-1745 LSVSTAWDTI
+1745 TI
-1755 KSNAGT
+1755 KSNLLTTWDNIKINAGS
-1761 KWEEIKSTISGVVDN
+1761 KWEGIKSTISGVVDGVKSD
-1776 LRTDIE
+1776 TE
-1782 SKWDTLKTNTVSV
+1782 SKWNTLESNTVSA
-1795 FDGIKSGIVNA
+1795 FEGIKSGIINA
-1806 FTTISSSIK
+1806 FSTVSGFIK
-1815 NPINSVISLVE
+1815 SPINSIISLVE
-1826 SMVNKIISGVNSAID
+1826 SMVNKIISGINSAID
-1841 TLNNFSIEVPSGV
+1841 TLNKFSIEVPSGV
-1854 PAIGGQKWGFNL
+1854 PVIGGQKWGFSL
-1866 SKLSSISI
+1866 SKLSRISI

-1922 TGDIVIPIY
+1922 TGDIIIPIY
-1931 VNDELNSEEIIRR
+1931 VNDELNSEEIIHR